1 MARHEL
7 HFFRAVKI
15 KPVSDGCAE
24 GLELLEVVVSFV
36 ESLREELRSVLLGLI
51 VSFDVVLG
59 SVWLLWL
66 FAGRSIS
73 LVVRPSALPVSVFVA
88 VLAFSFV
95 DWVVFRGFR
104 GGVGCCGGCLSCS
117 FGLAGVSCGDGFGLG
132 GIFGSAARVGGSV
145 FGGLHS

>member
-7 HFFRAVKI
+7 HYFRAVKI

-36 ESLREELRSVLLGLI
+36 ESLREERRSILLGLI
-51 VSFDVVLG
+51 VGFVVVLG

-66 FAGRSIS
+66 FAGRSVC
-73 LVVRPSALPVSVFVA
+73 LVFRPSTLPVSVFVA

-95 DWVVFRGFR
+95 DWVVYRGFR
-104 GGVGCCGGCLSCS
+104 GGVGCCGGCLGCS
-117 FGLAGVSCGDGFGLG
+117 FGLASVSSGDGFGLG
-132 GIFGSAARVGGSV
+132 GIFGSAARDGSSV
-145 FGGLHS
+145 FGGVHS